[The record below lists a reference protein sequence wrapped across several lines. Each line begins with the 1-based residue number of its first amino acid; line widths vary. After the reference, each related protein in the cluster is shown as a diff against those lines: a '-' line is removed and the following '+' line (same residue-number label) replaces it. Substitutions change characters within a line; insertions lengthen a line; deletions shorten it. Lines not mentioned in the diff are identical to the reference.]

1 MDCHADRTRFQ
12 VALTE
17 SQIRGI
23 FAAINT
29 AGLLSRGRVRR
40 RQRHEAALV
49 SAIERL
55 ERASGIEQAEVE
67 EWVLD

>member
-29 AGLLSRGRVRR
+29 AGLLSRGRILR
-40 RQRHEAALV
+40 RQRHEDALV
-49 SAIERL
+49 AAIDRL
-55 ERASGIEQAEVE
+55 ERASGVEQAEVE
-67 EWVLD
+67 EWILD

>member
-17 SQIRGI
+17 PQIRGI

-29 AGLLSRGRVRR
+29 AGLLSRGRILRH
-40 RQRHEAALV
+40 QRHEAALV
-49 SAIERL
+49 AAIERL